1 VQNFRRALATIRA
14 VAQASQGDYA
24 LGDVLARVCKEVAAG
39 LGFDRVMIAQLEPDG
54 EDVIPLAGFRIPAGV
69 LETRL
74 RLDDRALYR
83 RACRSGRLVYS
94 ADARGDG
101 SLPPEVVE
109 RHGVTS
115 VFALPLL
122 SEGRCIGLLSGDKGG
137 EQFALDEVATD
148 VLETMGALA
157 ATLLEKEL
165 VREKMRQLDEAKTQF
180 ISLAS
185 HELRTP
191 VQTVYGVLAT
201 LHIRGGELRE
211 AQRVELRAA
220 GFEQAE
226 RLRQLVDQLLDLS
239 RIDAEAVSIDR
250 RPVVVR
256 RKVEEIVLLVAPR
269 EASGI
274 KIEIPPELE
283 ADLDRMALDR
293 IVSNLITNALRYGRQ
308 PITIA
313 AARNDSDFQLR
324 VEDRGNGVSPDF
336 LPSLFDRFTR
346 SEEAA
351 ATRAGTG
358 LGLSIARAYAR
369 AHGGDL
375 VYRDAEP
382 HGACFELVIPQ
393 RNGR

>member
-1 VQNFRRALATIRA
+1 
-14 VAQASQGDYA
+14 
-24 LGDVLARVCKEVAAG
+24 
-39 LGFDRVMIAQLEPDG
+39 
-54 EDVIPLAGFRIPAGV
+54 
-69 LETRL
+69 
-74 RLDDRALYR
+74 
-83 RACRSGRLVYS
+83 
-94 ADARGDG
+94 
-101 SLPPEVVE
+101 
-109 RHGVTS
+109 
-115 VFALPLL
+115 
-122 SEGRCIGLLSGDKGG
+122 
-137 EQFALDEVATD
+137 
-148 VLETMGALA
+148 
-157 ATLLEKEL
+157 
-165 VREKMRQLDEAKTQF
+165 
-180 ISLAS
+180 
-185 HELRTP
+185 
-191 VQTVYGVLAT
+191 VYGVLAT

-274 KIEIPPELE
+274 RIEIPPELE